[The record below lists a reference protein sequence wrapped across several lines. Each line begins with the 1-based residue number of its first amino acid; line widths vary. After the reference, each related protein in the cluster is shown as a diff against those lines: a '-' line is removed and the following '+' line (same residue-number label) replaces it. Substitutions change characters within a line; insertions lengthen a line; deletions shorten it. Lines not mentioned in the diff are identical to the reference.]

1 MSNFNKNLNAFA
13 DKLSKFHISNQ
24 PTVHNF
30 KTTSPH
36 KSVKKAKS
44 RTSHLRKNTAKQRGK
59 TVKSRKHTAL
69 EQRRK
74 NSYART
80 LREHKAAA
88 TAKARATRVEK
99 KEEEKAKAKTLV
111 VEGRTRGQTKTLG
124 KNAEMK

>member
-1 MSNFNKNLNAFA
+1 MFNFNKNLNAFA
-13 DKLSKFHISNQ
+13 EKLSKFHISNQ

-30 KTTSPH
+30 KTAAH
-36 KSVKKAKS
+36 KTVKKAKPS
-44 RTSHLRKNTAKQRGK
+44 TGHLRKNTAKQRGK
-59 TVKSRKHTAL
+59 TVKSRKHTAM

-88 TAKARATRVEK
+88 TAKARATRAEK

-111 VEGRTRGQTKTLG
+111 VEGRTRGQAKTLG
-124 KNAEMK
+124 KNTQMK